1 MIFYEKDNKL
11 VSVLIS
17 VFNAQETI
25 SNSLNSILNQTYK
38 NIEIL
43 IMDDCSTDN
52 SFDIL
57 NSFQLDNNNV
67 KIYKNSQNLGLTK
80 SLNKLVDM
88 CNGDIIV
95 RHDIDDYSVEKRIE
109 KQVKALSR
117 YKLDFCL
124 ARATRMDTKKPIP
137 RFSFYLPDKFVI
149 KYKNPFIHG
158 TLAIN
163 KDVLLKVGKYDE
175 DFYFAQDYKLFSD
188 LLANGFKYKVL
199 NESLY
204 YLNMK
209 NNISS
214 NNKNEQKYYAKFVQN
229 KTSPKK

>member
-1 MIFYEKDNKL
+1 MKENNKL

-17 VFNAQETI
+17 VYNAQDKI
-25 SNSLNSILNQTYK
+25 SNSLNSILNQTYN

-43 IMDDCSTDN
+43 IMDDCSSDK

-57 NSFQLDNNNV
+57 NSFQLDNNRV
-67 KIYKNSQNLGLTK
+67 KIYRNSKNIGLTK
-80 SLNKLVDM
+80 SLNKLVDL
-88 CNGDIIV
+88 CNGEIII
-95 RHDIDDYSVEKRIE
+95 RHDIDDYSYKRRVE
-109 KQVKALSR
+109 KQVAILSSS
-117 YKLDFCL
+117 KVDFCL
-124 ARATRMDTKKPIP
+124 TRAVRIDTKKPIP

-163 KDVLLKVGKYDE
+163 KRVLLEVGKYDE
-175 DFYFAQDYKLFSD
+175 EFYYAQDYKLFSD
-188 LLANGFKYKVL
+188 LIEKGFKYKVL

-204 YLNMK
+204 YLNME

-214 NNKNEQKYYAKFVQN
+214 INKDEQEYYAKCVQN
-229 KTSPKK
+229 RIRPKK